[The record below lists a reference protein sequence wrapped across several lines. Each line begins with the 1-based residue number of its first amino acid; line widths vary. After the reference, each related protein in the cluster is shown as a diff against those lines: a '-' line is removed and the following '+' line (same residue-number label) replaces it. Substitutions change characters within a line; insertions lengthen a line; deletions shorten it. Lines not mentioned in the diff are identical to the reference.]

1 MSEAGAV
8 ERLLRRD
15 RWITLGGLAT
25 LCVMAWVY
33 VATGAG
39 LGMSVWEM
47 TSASLFPHLRSL
59 AAPMD
64 MSDMS
69 LPGMAMEPMAQGS
82 WAVSKWAL
90 VIAMWW
96 VMMIAMMSPS
106 AAPTI
111 LLYAR
116 VHRHA
121 VAQNQLGQKVAP
133 TGAFAAGY
141 LLVWFGFSIAA
152 AGLHGL
158 LERTGLLSPMMIGSE
173 SRWLS
178 AGVLVAAGL
187 YQLSPIKH
195 LCLAHCRA
203 PSGFLARHWRPG
215 PSGALR
221 LGVLHGAYC
230 VSCCWVLMALLFV
243 GGVMNL
249 IWIAGLAIIVLVEK
263 VAPGGEWAGRA
274 LGVALIFWGVATL
287 LV

>member
-15 RWITLGGLAT
+15 RWITLGGLAA

-33 VATGAG
+33 VAAGAG
-39 LGMSVWEM
+39 LGMSAWEM

-64 MSDMS
+64 MPEMS
-69 LPGMAMEPMAQGS
+69 MPDMAMEPMAQGS

-141 LLVWFGFSIAA
+141 LLVWFVFLHRRCRIA
-152 AGLHGL
+152 
-158 LERTGLLSPMMIGSE
+158 R
-173 SRWLS
+173 
-178 AGVLVAAGL
+178 GV
-187 YQLSPIKH
+187 
-195 LCLAHCRA
+195 
-203 PSGFLARHWRPG
+203 
-215 PSGALR
+215 
-221 LGVLHGAYC
+221 
-230 VSCCWVLMALLFV
+230 
-243 GGVMNL
+243 
-249 IWIAGLAIIVLVEK
+249 
-263 VAPGGEWAGRA
+263 
-274 LGVALIFWGVATL
+274 
-287 LV
+287 